1 MGAIRGGKKGFI
13 MAKKDEEH
21 YLNVAINDAEK
32 RFRKV
37 RRALTVKWTRRLGVR
52 LTKEA
57 IVEGLKEATRNM

>member
-1 MGAIRGGKKGFI
+1 
-13 MAKKDEEH
+13 MAKKDEDY
-21 YLNVAINDAEK
+21 YLNAAINDAEK